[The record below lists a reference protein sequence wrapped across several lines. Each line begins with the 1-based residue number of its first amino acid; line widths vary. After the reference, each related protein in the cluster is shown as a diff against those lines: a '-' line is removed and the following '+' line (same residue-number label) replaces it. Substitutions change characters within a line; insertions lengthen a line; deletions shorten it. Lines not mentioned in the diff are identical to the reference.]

1 MVIDDWEREVRRRRF
16 SEIADG
22 LRADVAQQAEL
33 ATVYA
38 ARREREA
45 EFGEILGLLD
55 GPESGEAF
63 RETLSRWARRPGYDS
78 FRGFGQMWINQYV
91 GYGGDPGVL
100 RQAATA
106 PPDEAAARAQLE
118 SILAHVEPI
127 RRAGAPAP
135 RRALFVL
142 SLLWS
147 LQDRS
152 AWPCMWD
159 SAARTL
165 ERSLGWLIP
174 PDDLPTLYLDYRQ
187 TVLSLGADVE
197 EVEHALRWLKQGHFV
212 GLDPSLVDRCR
223 RSAEFAEHW
232 QEGAGYSSPEIA
244 DLARLNA
251 TALVSELAVLA
262 GRMETTVAG
271 AIARQVSPSFPN
283 VVTSPGKPFR
293 AEAWA
298 AWRLVE
304 MTNSGPALRVWASAD
319 GVAVGLFPGYV
330 RDGWLGE
337 ASAEVAPLV
346 PDGFQ
351 FFRLDWSDPYTRLV
365 PAGSG
370 PVEHDFLLARW
381 FPEEAALGRAGFTE
395 DVLAAASTLQPLFDA
410 LAQLAVRT
418 ESPPPPPPGPRFDL
432 PAMAAKFRTERPYPT
447 PRDEASIA
455 ERTRWAALLAE
466 GEVALLDPSELR
478 SIISTNRY
486 GGPGPQPT
494 LNTTL
499 RDPEQYDRI
508 LHAIDFLLWGDG
520 DVGERLD
527 RVLDQ
532 DDLGL
537 RGLGESVLL
546 KLLAIAHP
554 DRFIPIFPL
563 TGNFGKLRALRL
575 FDLSEPDDQ
584 GSRGR
589 HQVETNNTLR
599 ARLEPLFPGDPWAQA
614 QFFYWLREQQV
625 VTVETQDDVG
635 ALARRLLIDRKYLDD
650 WLSLLDERG
659 QIVLYGPPG
668 TGKTFVAQGMAEAIT
683 VDPTRRMIVQF
694 HPSTSY
700 EDFFEGYRPEAGA
713 DGRLSYR
720 LTPGPL
726 AQLAAR
732 AEQSPGIKHV
742 MIIDEINRA
751 NLPRVLG
758 ELLFLLEYRDKPVH
772 TLYRPD
778 EPFELPAN
786 LFIIGTMNTADR
798 SIALLDAA
806 LRRRF
811 HFVPFFPDRPPVAG
825 LLSRWLDEHNVDA
838 QWVAELVDMVNG
850 ELVADLGGPHLQIG
864 PSHFMRKDMN
874 ETDLRRVWDYSVF
887 PFIEDQLYGEP
898 ERIANYEFSRVL
910 AKFRKETGG
919 EDDHA
924 AVTGITSDPLN
935 PSEPMA
941 GPSPS

>member
-1 MVIDDWEREVRRRRF
+1 MVIDDWEREARRRRF
-16 SEIADG
+16 SQIADG

-33 ATVYA
+33 ATVFA
-38 ARREREA
+38 ARREREG
-45 EFGEILGLLD
+45 EFCEILGSLD
-55 GPESGEAF
+55 GPGSGEAF
-63 RETLSRWARRPGYDS
+63 REALSRWARRPGYDS

-106 PPDEAAARAQLE
+106 PADEAAARSQLE
-118 SILAHVEPI
+118 LILAHVEPI

-142 SLLWS
+142 SLLWC

-152 AWPCMWD
+152 SWPCMWD

-174 PDDLPTLYLDYRQ
+174 PDDLPSLYLDYRQ

-223 RSAEFAEHW
+223 RSTEFAEHW
-232 QEGAGYSSPEIA
+232 QEGAGYSSAEIT

-251 TALVSELAVLA
+251 TALVSELAILA
-262 GRMETTVAG
+262 GRLEASVAS
-271 AIARQVSPSFPN
+271 ALDRQVSPSFPN
-283 VVTSPGKPFR
+283 IVTSVGKPFR

-298 AWRLVE
+298 AWRLPE
-304 MTNSGPALRVWASAD
+304 MTNSGPALRAWATPN
-319 GVAVGLFPGYV
+319 GVAVGLYPGWI

-337 ASAEVAPLV
+337 AAAEVAPLV
-346 PDGFQ
+346 PDGFE
-351 FFRLDWSDPYTRLV
+351 FFRVDWSDPSSRLV
-365 PAGSG
+365 PVGQS
-370 PVEHDFLLARW
+370 PIENEFLLAKW
-381 FPEEAALGRAGFTE
+381 YPGEAALGRADFA
-395 DVLAAASTLQPLFDA
+395 DDILAVASTLQPLVDK

-418 ESPPPPPPGPRFDL
+418 GPNPPSPPGGPRFDL
-432 PAMAAKFRTERPYPT
+432 VAMAARFRTERPYPT
-447 PRDEASIA
+447 PKDEASIA
-455 ERTRWAALLAE
+455 ERTRWAGLLAE
-466 GEVALLDPSELR
+466 GDVALVDPSELR
-478 SIISTNRY
+478 GIISTNRY
-486 GGPGPQPT
+486 GGPGPQSI
-494 LNTTL
+494 LHTTL

-520 DVGERLD
+520 DVSERLD

-575 FDLSEPDDQ
+575 FDLSEPDAH

-589 HQVETNNTLR
+589 QQVETNDTLR

-625 VTVETQDDVG
+625 VTVEAQDDVG
-635 ALARRLLIDRKYLDD
+635 ALARHLLIDRKYLDD
-650 WLSLLDERG
+650 WLALLEERR
-659 QIVLYGPPG
+659 QIVFYGPPG
-668 TGKTFVAQGMAEAIT
+668 TGKTFVAQAMAEAIT
-683 VDPTRRMIVQF
+683 VDPTRRMTVQF

-732 AEQSPGIKHV
+732 AEQSPGIKYV

-786 LFIIGTMNTADR
+786 LLIIGTMNTADR

-825 LLSRWLDEHNVDA
+825 LLSRWLDEHDVDA
-838 QWVAELVDMVNG
+838 QWVAALVDMVNG

-864 PSHFMRKDMN
+864 PSHFMRKGMN

-898 ERIANYEFSRVL
+898 ERIAKYEFSRVL
-910 AKFRKETGG
+910 AKYRNETGG
-919 EDDHA
+919 EDGD
-924 AVTGITSDPLN
+924 AVVTPET
-935 PSEPMA
+935 
-941 GPSPS
+941 